1 MDKDDKRK
9 TASDINEEQMMNM
22 MVDGIQKE
30 GMQYPLEKVKVM
42 GKEERQPEE
51 ASKNK
56 PSTTEKIKIKKSSAG
71 DYENI
76 FFRKSETNARN
87 GKTVYIR
94 SEFHEKLSRIVQ
106 VIGEDK
112 LSLYAYLD
120 NLLDYHFKE
129 FGDEIVRSFNEK
141 YKPIL

>member
-1 MDKDDKRK
+1 MDKYDKRK
-9 TASDINEEQMMNM
+9 TTSDINEEQMMNM

-42 GKEERQPEE
+42 EKQERQAEE
-51 ASKNK
+51 SSKNK

-94 SEFHEKLSRIVQ
+94 SEFHEKLLRIVQ

>member
-42 GKEERQPEE
+42 GKEVRQPEE

>member
-30 GMQYPLEKVKVM
+30 GMQYPLEKVKM
-42 GKEERQPEE
+42 MEKEERQPEE
-51 ASKNK
+51 PSKNK
-56 PSTTEKIKIKKSSAG
+56 PLTTEKNKIKKSSAG